1 MTYQQLLE
9 QLSML
14 SPEQLN
20 QTVTFHDE
28 FDEEYYPVAR
38 TDVTDED
45 DILDAGHFIL
55 IAEGAIITKLGV
67 VTP

>member
-1 MTYQQLLE
+1 
-9 QLSML
+9 ML

-28 FDEEYYPVAR
+28 FDEEYYPVAG

-55 IAEGAIITKLGV
+55 IAGGAIITKLGV
-67 VTP
+67 VAP